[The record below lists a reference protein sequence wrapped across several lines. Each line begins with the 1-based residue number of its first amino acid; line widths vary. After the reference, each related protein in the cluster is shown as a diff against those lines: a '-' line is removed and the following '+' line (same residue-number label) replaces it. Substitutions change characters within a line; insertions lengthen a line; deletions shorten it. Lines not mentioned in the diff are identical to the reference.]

1 MHVSLRE
8 KWRNWRGREGSFAE
22 LLAMAR
28 RAWRLAAAALVACVL
43 LAGAAE
49 AKKKK
54 ASDAVTH
61 KARPRARRGTGCN
74 CLSPARR
81 TPRAA
86 HAAARISPAQV
97 FFDVEIGGVPA
108 GAPHPRALRCAR
120 DATRNNRADA
130 TNAHRAGRIVMGL
143 FGDAVPKT
151 AENFRALCTG
161 EKGVGKRGKPL
172 H

>member
-1 MHVSLRE
+1 
-8 KWRNWRGREGSFAE
+8 
-22 LLAMAR
+22 MAR

-43 LAGAAE
+43 LAGAAD

-61 KARPRARRGTGCN
+61 KARRGTGCN
-74 CLSPARR
+74 CLSLRHAA
-81 TPRAA
+81 PRAPLTRSRA
-86 HAAARISPAQV
+86 HLARQV

-108 GAPHPRALRCAR
+108 GAPHPRALRCTR
-120 DATRNNRADA
+120 DATRNNCADA
-130 TNAHRAGRIVMGL
+130 TNAQRAGRIVMGL
-143 FGDAVPKT
+143 FGEAVPKT